1 MDSRSINDWGQAC
14 CEPHENCPRNNAPT
28 KPTPTGA
35 RDPSPGTREATRLKR
50 INELYDAGRFQ
61 QVLEGLPA
69 WRAANESPENALVL
83 DGWLSPRVPIHALP
97 NRCSPSIATRS
108 PTAGTLVREWVVLS
122 VNRKPLISILDIYL
136 YPESLADKNP
146 HFPESALREK
156 YMADAYVRNM
166 K

>member
-1 MDSRSINDWGQAC
+1 
-14 CEPHENCPRNNAPT
+14 
-28 KPTPTGA
+28 
-35 RDPSPGTREATRLKR
+35 
-50 INELYDAGRFQ
+50 
-61 QVLEGLPA
+61 LPA

-108 PTAGTLVREWVVLS
+108 PTTAPSCANGWVLT

-146 HFPESALREK
+146 HFLNQRLREK